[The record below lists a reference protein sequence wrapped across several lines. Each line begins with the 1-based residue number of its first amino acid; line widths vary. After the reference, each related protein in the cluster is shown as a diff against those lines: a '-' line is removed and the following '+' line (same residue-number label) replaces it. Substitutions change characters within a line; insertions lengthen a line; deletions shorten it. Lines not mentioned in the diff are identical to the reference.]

1 MFYGF
6 DHAVYHYALQ
16 LGLNE
21 TVGAA
26 RLQASLLERERQ
38 SQQTLKPHDTW
49 NLNLELSPQRLQQT
63 LETIIAVDGQ
73 RERYLGQR
81 EVAGAVT
88 RQPSG
93 PARRRQQ
100 AGRGDAR
107 AAGGGRQSNGH
118 GTHARVD
125 GRW

>member
-26 RLQASLLERERQ
+26 RLQTSLLERERQ

-81 EVAGAVT
+81 EVVGAVT

-93 PARRRQQ
+93 LARRRQQ

-107 AAGGGRQSNGH
+107 AGGGRQSGGH
-118 GTHARVD
+118 GAHARVD
-125 GRW
+125 GR

>member
-26 RLQASLLERERQ
+26 RLQTSLLERERQ

-63 LETIIAVDGQ
+63 LETIIAVGGQ

-81 EVAGAVT
+81 DAEVLGAAK

-93 PARRRQQ
+93 LARRRQQ

-107 AAGGGRQSNGH
+107 AGGGRQSSGH

-125 GRW
+125 GR